1 MLHGA
6 LAMTDVNRRP
16 LDNVIRF
23 AYHTE
28 LLQRILLWVRITG
41 VLVLAAAMVA
51 FAYALTH

>member
-1 MLHGA
+1 
-6 LAMTDVNRRP
+6 MTDVNRRP